1 MDLHQKIHDFRTLF
15 WMGYVNDDFAKIVI
29 SPRRNTIFSG
39 LEVQKITEIVGE
51 KPCEYF
57 LANRMNFYGLET
69 RFWSDFG
76 GLGRGLGRL

>member
-1 MDLHQKIHDFRTLF
+1 MDLHQKNHDFRTLF

-39 LEVQKITEIVGE
+39 LEVPKITEIFDG

-57 LANRMNFYGLET
+57 LANKMNFDGLGT
-69 RFWSDFG
+69 RFWGDFG

>member
-29 SPRRNTIFSG
+29 FTWENTIFSG
-39 LEVQKITEIVGE
+39 LEVQQITEIFGE

-57 LANRMNFYGLET
+57 LANRMNFYGLGSGF
-69 RFWSDFG
+69 RSDFEG
-76 GLGRGLGRL
+76 FGRGLGRL

>member
-1 MDLHQKIHDFRTLF
+1 
-15 WMGYVNDDFAKIVI
+15 MGYVNDDFTKKVI

-39 LEVQKITEIVGE
+39 LEVQKITEIFDE

-57 LANRMNFYGLET
+57 LANKINFNGLGT
-69 RFWSDFG
+69 RFWGDFG

>member
-39 LEVQKITEIVGE
+39 LEVQKIINFFDE
-51 KPCEYF
+51 KAWEYF
-57 LANRMNFYGLET
+57 LANRMNFNGLGT
-69 RFWSDFG
+69 RFWGDFG

>member
-1 MDLHQKIHDFRTLF
+1 MVLHQKAHDFRTLF

-39 LEVQKITEIVGE
+39 LEVQKIIEFFGE

-57 LANRMNFYGLET
+57 LANRINFYGL
-69 RFWSDFG
+69 G
-76 GLGRGLGRL
+76 GHF